1 MGWVSIATNKLTS
14 FVCGHRE
21 YSQLI
26 YCRWG
31 KAYNDHLLWASAPYT
46 ANACWKCIFFPCWKW
61 MCMFLAYIGN
71 VCAKVQI
78 LFAWLSI
85 KETLA
90 LLYQTSHPFTTRLI
104 MLQVR
109 MVRLQFY
116 NCVSQTQYSWPWMC
130 NDNSENAEKYR
141 KIVFVPCIVLGFWHQ
156 RGKTHALSTIPR
168 GNLQKTCIFPPVLKI
183 PGTNIPINIQKTWI
197 FQSSLQPPKTS
208 KILEQSMFFGCW
220 WPKPW

>member
-1 MGWVSIATNKLTS
+1 MSRHILAAGEVHQTADDISFRRQELWRTGWVLYIIPSCESGEYMGIYRKINYPHDGLMGMMGWVSIATNKLAS

-109 MVRLQFY
+109 MVRLQFD
-116 NCVSQTQYSWPWMC
+116 NCVSQTQYSC
-130 NDNSENAEKYR
+130 NDNSDK
-141 KIVFVPCIVLGFWHQ
+141 
-156 RGKTHALSTIPR
+156 
-168 GNLQKTCIFPPVLKI
+168 
-183 PGTNIPINIQKTWI
+183 
-197 FQSSLQPPKTS
+197 
-208 KILEQSMFFGCW
+208 
-220 WPKPW
+220 